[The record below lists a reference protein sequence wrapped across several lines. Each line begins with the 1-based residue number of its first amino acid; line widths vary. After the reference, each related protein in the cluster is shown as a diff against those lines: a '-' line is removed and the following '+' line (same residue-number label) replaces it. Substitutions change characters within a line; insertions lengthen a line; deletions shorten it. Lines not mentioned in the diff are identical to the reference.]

1 MKIIAKSKRPAS
13 QIALEIEVPA
23 ETSKQAYE
31 QVVRDLSR
39 RVKIPGFRKGKV
51 PRQILVQRL
60 GSQNIKAE
68 ALEKIVQESVQSAID
83 RESIEVLGNYKI
95 EPTFEELVGNYKPG
109 DALIFSA
116 SMDVPPEVKL
126 GDYNTLEVKAEE
138 IKYDSGQVDEFLDRQ
153 RSRLATLVPIE
164 DRPAQKGD
172 TVVVDYAGRLQ
183 ANEDGEEEAISG
195 AEAKDFQI
203 ELESGKF
210 IEDLIAGI
218 EGMKIGDI
226 RDIPVKFPE
235 DYAREDL
242 ADKAATFNVT
252 LHEIKEKELP
262 ELDDELAE
270 EISDFET
277 LAELREH
284 LESQYREKAENQTKS
299 NVEDAITKALV
310 EIAEID
316 LPETLIER
324 EIEALLKQSLAEME
338 RYGLDINQF
347 LTAERVPQLK
357 EAARPEAM
365 ENIKSSLSLKEVAK
379 QKDLEINKEELEK
392 RVADL
397 VEQLSDRK
405 LDMDRVREFV
415 TDDLREELALDWLR
429 KNITV
434 ELVPEGTLQPD
445 EEAEEGDSEESGQP
459 AAESTIE
466 VAAEEVADESE

>member
-13 QIALEIEVPA
+13 QIALELEIPP

-39 RVKIPGFRKGKV
+39 KVKIPGFRPGKV

-60 GSQNIKAE
+60 GSKNIKAE

-83 RESIEVLGNYKI
+83 QESIAVLGNYQI

-109 DALIFSA
+109 DALTFLA

-126 GDYNTLEVKAEE
+126 GDYQALEVKAEE
-138 IKYDSGQVDEFLDRQ
+138 VKYEPSQLDEFLDQQ

-164 DRPAQKGD
+164 DRPAKMGD
-172 TVVVDYAGRLQ
+172 TVVVDYAGRLS
-183 ANEDGEEEAISG
+183 ANEEGEEEAISG
-195 AEAKDFQI
+195 AEAKDFQL

-218 EGMKIGDI
+218 GGMEIGETKE
-226 RDIPVKFPE
+226 IPVKFPE

-242 ADKAATFNVT
+242 AGQEAIFNVT

-284 LESQYREKAENQTKS
+284 LESQYQEKAENETKG
-299 NVEDAITKALV
+299 NIETALTKALV
-310 EIAEID
+310 AIAEVD
-316 LPETLIER
+316 LPETLVSQES
-324 EIEALLKQSLAEME
+324 ETLVKQSLMEME
-338 RYGLDINQF
+338 RYGLDVNQF
-347 LTAERVPQLK
+347 FTSDRLPQLK

-365 ENIKSSLSLKEVAK
+365 ENLKSSLSLAEVAK
-379 QKDLEINKEELEK
+379 LEKLEVDKEELEK
-392 RVADL
+392 RVAEL
-397 VEQLSDRK
+397 VEQLSDRQ

-415 TDDLREELALDWLR
+415 TDDLRQEVALDWLR
-429 KNITV
+429 EKATV
-434 ELVPEGTLQPD
+434 ELVPEGTLKAEE
-445 EEAEEGDSEESGQP
+445 EEAEAPEPDSETEVEP
-459 AAESTIE
+459 AIE
-466 VAAEEVADESE
+466 VEAETVPDESE